1 MNFNWRLTTNVA
13 VEKKLEEIELHK
25 NIMSSASN
33 FFLIKPLPYNHRTW
47 TQLQLYDFLAKN
59 VIARYSDL
67 TPKELLEEIL
77 SLTEEFKRV
86 FYEGKKL
93 GELQ

>member
-47 TQLQLYDFLAKN
+47 TQLQLRFP
-59 VIARYSDL
+59 R
-67 TPKELLEEIL
+67 
-77 SLTEEFKRV
+77 
-86 FYEGKKL
+86 
-93 GELQ
+93 

>member
-1 MNFNWRLTTNVA
+1 MINWRLTTNVA

-47 TQLQLYDFLAKN
+47 TQLQLYDFLANN
-59 VIARYSDL
+59 VITRYSDL

-77 SLTEEFKRV
+77 NLTEEFKRV